1 MKRIIPILIVAFLFA
16 NIGLLASPITQN
28 AATEV
33 AEFKISLD
41 GKTDFSINNCEE
53 LLNIENNRVGFIF
66 HLTPQGFV
74 LVSTDTDLTPIA
86 GISYRNNFST
96 EDVPSNIAF
105 QWLRKELSLHIQGIE
120 QFPSQLISDN
130 NQLWNDYL
138 TKNSA
143 QFNTRDRAIYPPEG
157 TTTTGGWVE
166 TQWNQNP
173 APYNAYC
180 PLDPNTGGRSYVGC
194 VATAMIQIINYHR
207 FIGDAEFYNSDD
219 YNYQPYTGNQWCN
232 VDNDYQSLDFPNFPN
247 LNLYLD
253 LLREEYMTNEPISDQ
268 SIAALGFA
276 AGVSVEMCYSTDG
289 SGAYSSDV
297 DNAFL
302 YKFDYDSALYQS
314 GGSTYFYS
322 NVQDDMMDGLPIH
335 LSLNGNPG
343 HAIVLDG
350 YNSAADTYHLNFG
363 WGGSS
368 DGWYDLPDG
377 IIPMGFTSV
386 SAGIIHINGG
396 FLPYLSY
403 KEIFASETIGDY
415 DGRINP
421 GETADVRISI
431 QNKISFSTATDIVA
445 RLRCNDPRVIILD
458 SIGTY
463 SDIPAGSAQTNI
475 TDPFKL
481 EVVQG
486 AGACTIDLTL
496 HVESN
501 DGYSADLIVPLDVTM
516 DLVGWP
522 VTVVGGVNGSPAFV
536 DFDGSGTYDVV
547 FGDNSGKIHRF
558 DIEGNEYTGFP
569 YDTQNN
575 IKGSVA
581 ISDIDGNGEKNIIC
595 GSNSNELVVLEPNG
609 DELFTYQASMYVMV
623 TPTVAD
629 IDGNGSKEII
639 FQSANGQLYVIDS
652 AGNDFPNFPIAISGT
667 IYMNSGVA
675 VADINGNGNKE
686 IIAATLTGDVS
697 CINKDAEVEWTI
709 NLSSSV
715 QGAPTIIEFSD
726 ETYILVGDTGGR
738 LAFINSN
745 GNLLNFAETSGNFTS
760 SPLAI
765 NLSGGSTVQDLWF
778 MIGSQDGTAHLIDYY
793 GNDHDGWPNDTG
805 DAIYSTPI
813 VADVNNNGIQ
823 DFVFGSKDNYLYG
836 FGVDGEPVM
845 EFPIDIGYQIAS
857 PPAII
862 DADGDGDL
870 DIAFGS
876 AYNVDIVDYK
886 TTAGTEN
893 ILYSMYRFDLERTGF
908 SLISGGY
915 AIGDEPPAHF
925 TNSIAQNFPNPVQN
939 STKISYSLK
948 NADVHNATLKIY
960 NILGQ
965 QVSQINN
972 LQAGSQN
979 SVDWNATDKSGNAL
993 SSGIYFYRI
1002 ESNTYKSD
1010 VKKMILMR

>member
-1 MKRIIPILIVAFLFA
+1 
-16 NIGLLASPITQN
+16 
-28 AATEV
+28 
-33 AEFKISLD
+33 
-41 GKTDFSINNCEE
+41 
-53 LLNIENNRVGFIF
+53 
-66 HLTPQGFV
+66 
-74 LVSTDTDLTPIA
+74 
-86 GISYRNNFST
+86 
-96 EDVPSNIAF
+96 
-105 QWLRKELSLHIQGIE
+105 
-120 QFPSQLISDN
+120 
-130 NQLWNDYL
+130 
-138 TKNSA
+138 
-143 QFNTRDRAIYPPEG
+143 
-157 TTTTGGWVE
+157 
-166 TQWNQNP
+166 
-173 APYNAYC
+173 
-180 PLDPNTGGRSYVGC
+180 
-194 VATAMIQIINYHR
+194 
-207 FIGDAEFYNSDD
+207 
-219 YNYQPYTGNQWCN
+219 
-232 VDNDYQSLDFPNFPN
+232 
-247 LNLYLD
+247 
-253 LLREEYMTNEPISDQ
+253 
-268 SIAALGFA
+268 
-276 AGVSVEMCYSTDG
+276 
-289 SGAYSSDV
+289 
-297 DNAFL
+297 
-302 YKFDYDSALYQS
+302 
-314 GGSTYFYS
+314 
-322 NVQDDMMDGLPIH
+322 MMDGLPIQ

-350 YNSAADTYHLNFG
+350 YNSADDTYHLNFG
-363 WGGSS
+363 WGGSN
-368 DGWYDLPDG
+368 DGWYDLPED
-377 IIPMGFTSV
+377 IISMGFTSV
-386 SAGIIHINGG
+386 GGGVIHINGG
-396 FLPYLSY
+396 SLPYLSY

-415 DGRINP
+415 DGLINP

-445 RLRCNDPRVIILD
+445 RLRCNDPRVTILD

-501 DGYSADLIVPLDVTM
+501 DGYSADLTVPLDVTM

-609 DELFTYQASMYVMV
+609 DELFTYQASMYVIV

-667 IYMNSGVA
+667 IYINSGVA

-686 IIAATLTGDVS
+686 IIAATLTGDVC

-715 QGAPTIIEFSD
+715 QGAPTIIEFGN
-726 ETYILVGDTGGR
+726 EYCILVGTTNGT
-738 LAFINSN
+738 LAFISPN
-745 GNLLNFAETSGNFTS
+745 GDILNEATTSGNFTS

-765 NLSGGSTVQDLWF
+765 NLSGGTGVQDLWF
-778 MIGSQDGTAHLIDYY
+778 MIGSQDGTAYLIDYY

-836 FGVDGEPVM
+836 FDVDGETVM

-870 DIAFGS
+870 DIVFGS

-908 SLISGGY
+908 SLISGNGN

-948 NADVHNATLKIY
+948 NADVQNATLKIY